1 LQKGVNV
8 IPVII
13 FVVLVLVT
21 FGVFFVMRSEQSIIR
36 KRFSDR
42 ENISIGQFMTLL
54 DDVNIRE
61 NCADQALRKLSSTFE
76 IEQGKIRPD
85 DRFDREFAPVRGSE
99 FDPPLSTLRFDVSY
113 DIKKFEIDSEIRI
126 DTVRDYILFVQNI
139 CEQKE
144 RLGKAGD

>member
-1 LQKGVNV
+1 V

-13 FVVLVLVT
+13 SVVLALVT
-21 FGVFFVMRSEQSIIR
+21 FGVFFVMRSEQNIIR

-54 DDVNIRE
+54 NDVNIRE
-61 NCADQALRKLSSTFE
+61 DCVEQALRTLSSTFE
-76 IEQGKIRPD
+76 IEQEKIRPD

-99 FDPPLSTLRFDVSY
+99 FDSSLSTLCFDVSY
-113 DIKKFEIDSEIRI
+113 DIKKFKIDSEVWI

-144 RLGKAGD
+144 RLEKAGD